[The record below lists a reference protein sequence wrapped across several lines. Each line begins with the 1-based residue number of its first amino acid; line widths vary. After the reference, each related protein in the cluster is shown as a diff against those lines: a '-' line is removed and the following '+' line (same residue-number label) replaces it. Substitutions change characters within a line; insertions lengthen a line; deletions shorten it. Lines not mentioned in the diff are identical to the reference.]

1 MGKVRNTYAK
11 SLRETQKRRKAEEKR
26 TRRRRK
32 KEEADAG
39 VKADLDNGRVTE
51 E

>member
-1 MGKVRNTYAK
+1 MGRDRNTYAK
-11 SLRETQKRRKAEEKR
+11 NQRETQKRRKAEEKR

-39 VKADLDNGRVTE
+39 AKADLDNGRVTE
-51 E
+51 K